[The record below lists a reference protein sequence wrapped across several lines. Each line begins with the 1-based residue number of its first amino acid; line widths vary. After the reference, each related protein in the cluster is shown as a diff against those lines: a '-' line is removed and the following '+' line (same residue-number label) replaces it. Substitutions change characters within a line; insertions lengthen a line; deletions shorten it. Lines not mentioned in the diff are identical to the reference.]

1 MEKKTFILLAS
12 AVLLTSAI
20 RQSYAACPV
29 NGNRYTCEN
38 QTNAMLGA
46 GAKTNSA
53 AITINQNAMLNGG
66 GNPAISVGDNNAIN
80 VSGTVTNSPSGS
92 RGGLSGYPGTGP
104 NTIEAQN
111 NTVINIDKT
120 GKVIVNGNNNMAEAI
135 NVMGYGNTIVNN
147 GMISASAT
155 AAIWFQDT
163 QSGTRNNVVNYG
175 VIQRPGGG
183 NVIGTSGGNGIRF
196 ENNTGGRVEGDLQFS
211 RGDDDLFFYAGSEV
225 TGNIN
230 GGGGT
235 NNLTLDGQQGS
246 LDSLRGD
253 IKNFTTLTKSGAG
266 RWDVSGSLEGFNRVA
281 VDQGTL
287 GLSGNNDG
295 FSGQLIINPEGN
307 NDAGATVEARA
318 QSLPTNSLKTG
329 NTDNVINNGTLI
341 LVQPDD
347 GSYVGQIVGSGQV
360 IKQGEGVL
368 TMTPEAMD
376 GNTYSGGTTIKQG
389 TIAIADDSALGV
401 ASGTLHFDGGV
412 LTINDS
418 LNLSAERA
426 VTLAAGGGTFDTNG
440 HDSTIAQ
447 VMSGSGD
454 FAKAGEG
461 SLTLAGQ
468 NTYSGNTL
476 VAGGNLNVSGGIR
489 CPVKVEQNSQLSGTG
504 QVGATTMASG
514 AILTVGDTASTTTA
528 ESSQFTINGNLSND
542 GTVQLNRDDTTQGSQ
557 LNIAGDYTGGSD
569 SLLQMNGVLAGD
581 DSPADRVN
589 IAGSTDGST
598 GVSVTNLGGK
608 GASIINGI
616 ELIDV
621 KGNSSST
628 AFYQKGRIVAG
639 LYDYSLV
646 QKGNNWYL
654 TNQYTGP
661 VIPPEKPPVDPGKP
675 VNPPVTPDKPGKP
688 VTPPV
693 TTDPGKPS
701 VPPVKPGKPL
711 TPPVTTDPSKPPVP
725 PVKPGKPL
733 TPPVTT
739 DPGKPPVPP
748 VKPGKPVT
756 PPVTTDHPGNPRVT
770 PPVSPGK
777 PIAPPLSTPK
787 TLRPEIGG
795 YIANLAAANTLFN
808 LTLDDREGG
817 TEYIDPVT
825 GQRGYSKLWLRQ
837 EGGQTRFN
845 SGGNQLKTQ
854 TNRYVVQLGDEL
866 IQGAFG
872 DRDRWDVGIMTG
884 YANQHANTHSM
895 LTGYQSKS
903 EINGYSTGLY
913 GTWFE
918 NAQAKTGLYA
928 DSWVQYN
935 WFNNQVDSNG
945 QPNASYKSRGF
956 TASLETG
963 YIASIAQLQ
972 HSELYLQP
980 QAQVIWM
987 GVKNHTLTED
997 NGTRVQDIGNDNLQT
1012 RLGLRLYL
1020 KGHSSLDEG
1029 KQREFKP
1036 YVEANWIHN
1045 TQQYGMRMDG
1055 EAVSMSGT
1063 RNIGQLKLGV
1073 QGQLTPALNLWGGT
1087 AVDIGDMGYSDASAM
1102 LGLKYQ
1108 F

>member
-1 MEKKTFILLAS
+1 MEKKTFVLLAS

-20 RQSYAACPV
+20 RQSYAACPAT
-29 NGNRYTCEN
+29 GNQYVCDN
-38 QTNAMLGA
+38 QTNAMLGV
-46 GAKTNSA
+46 GAKTNNVD
-53 AITINQNAMLNGG
+53 ITINQNATLNGG
-66 GNPAISVGDNNAIN
+66 NTPAISVGDNNVIN
-80 VSGTVTNSPSGS
+80 VSGTVTNSPGGN
-92 RGGLSGYPGTGP
+92 RGGFSGYPGTGP

-111 NTVINIDKT
+111 NTVINIDKS

-147 GMISASAT
+147 GVISASAT

-253 IKNFTTLTKSGAG
+253 IKNFTTLTKSGLG
-266 RWDVSGSLEGFNRVA
+266 RWDASGSLEGFTRVA
-281 VDQGTL
+281 VDQGIL

-295 FSGQLIINPEGN
+295 FSGQLIINPDGN
-307 NDAGATVEARA
+307 NDADATVEARA
-318 QSLPTNSLKTG
+318 QSLPTNSPKTG
-329 NTDNVINNGTLI
+329 NTENVINNGMLI
-341 LVQPDD
+341 LAQPDD
-347 GSYVGQIVGSGQV
+347 SRYVGQIVGSGQV
-360 IKQGEGVL
+360 IKQGDGLL
-368 TMTPEAMD
+368 TLAPEAMD

-389 TIAIADDSALGV
+389 TIAIADDSALG
-401 ASGTLHFDGGV
+401 ATSGALTFDGGV
-412 LTINDS
+412 LTINNALD
-418 LNLSAERA
+418 LSAQRS
-426 VTLAAGGGTFDTNG
+426 VTIATGGGTFNTNG
-440 HDSTIAQ
+440 HDSTLAQ
-447 VMSGSGD
+447 AIGGNGE
-454 FAKAGEG
+454 FTKAGEG
-461 SLTLAGQ
+461 VLTLAGQ
-468 NTYSGNTL
+468 NTYSGNT
-476 VAGGNLNVSGGIR
+476 VIAAGNLNVTGGISG
-489 CPVKVEQNSQLSGTG
+489 PVMVQQNTQLSGTG
-504 QVGATTMASG
+504 QVGATTIASG
-514 AILTVGDTASTTTA
+514 GLLTVGDIASTTA
-528 ESSQFTINGNLSND
+528 PVSSQFTVNGNLSND
-542 GTVQLNRDDTTQGSQ
+542 GTIQLNRDATTQGSQ

-569 SLLQMNGVLAGD
+569 SLLLMNGVLAGD

-598 GVSVTNLGGK
+598 GVSVTNLGGI
-608 GASIINGI
+608 GASVINGI

-621 KGNSSST
+621 KGHSSSA

-654 TNQYTGP
+654 TNHYTGP
-661 VIPPEKPPVDPGKP
+661 VIPPEKPPVT
-675 VNPPVTPDKPGKP
+675 PPVTTDPGTPPVLPVEPGKP

-693 TTDPGKPS
+693 TTDPG
-701 VPPVKPGKPL
+701 
-711 TPPVTTDPSKPPVP
+711 TPPVP
-725 PVKPGKPL
+725 PVKPGKPV

-748 VKPGKPVT
+748 VKPGKQITPPVT
-756 PPVTTDHPGNPRVT
+756 TDPGKPPVPPVKPPVTTDHPGNPLVT
-770 PPVSPGK
+770 PPINPGK
-777 PIAPPLSTPK
+777 PIAPLVSTPK

-795 YIANLAAANTLFN
+795 YIANLTAANTLFN

-817 TEYIDPVT
+817 TEYLDPVT
-825 GQRGYSKLWLRQ
+825 GQRRYSKLWLRQ

-845 SGGNQLKTQ
+845 SGSNQLKTQ
-854 TNRYVVQLGDEL
+854 ANRYVVQLGDEL
-866 IQGAFG
+866 IHGAFG
-872 DRDRWDVGIMTG
+872 DLDRWDVGIMAG
-884 YANQHANTHSM
+884 YANQHANTDSS
-895 LTGYQSKS
+895 LTGYRSQS

-928 DSWVQYN
+928 DSWIQYS
-935 WFNNQVDSNG
+935 WFNNEVDG
-945 QPNASYKSRGF
+945 KDQAKASYKSRGF

-963 YIASIAQLQ
+963 YIASLAQFQ
-972 HSELYLQP
+972 HSELYVQP
-980 QAQVIWM
+980 QAQAIWM
-987 GVKNHTLTED
+987 GVKNHTYTED
-997 NGTRVQDIGNDNLQT
+997 NGTHVQDIGNDNLQT
-1012 RLGLRLYL
+1012 RLGVRLYL
-1020 KGHSSLDEG
+1020 KGHSSQDEG

-1045 TQQYGMRMDG
+1045 SQQYGVRMDG
-1055 EAVSMSGT
+1055 EEVSMSGT
-1063 RNIGQLKLGV
+1063 RNVGQLKLGV

-1087 AVDIGDMGYSDASAM
+1087 AVDIGDAGYSDASAM
-1102 LGLKYQ
+1102 LGVKYQ

>member
-53 AITINQNAMLNGG
+53 AITINQNATLNGG

-329 NTDNVINNGTLI
+329 NNDNVINNGTLI

-360 IKQGEGVL
+360 IKQGDGIL

-389 TIAIADDSALGV
+389 TIAIADDSALGG
-401 ASGTLHFDGGV
+401 ASGALRFDGGV

-418 LNLSAERA
+418 LNLSTERA

-476 VAGGNLNVSGGIR
+476 VAGGNLNVTGGISG
-489 CPVKVEQNSQLSGTG
+489 PVKVEQNSQLSGTG

-589 IAGSTDGST
+589 IAGSTDGNT

-608 GASIINGI
+608 GASVINGI

-661 VIPPEKPPVDPGKP
+661 V
-675 VNPPVTPDKPGKP
+675 
-688 VTPPV
+688 
-693 TTDPGKPS
+693 
-701 VPPVKPGKPL
+701 
-711 TPPVTTDPSKPPVP
+711 
-725 PVKPGKPL
+725 
-733 TPPVTT
+733 
-739 DPGKPPVPP
+739 
-748 VKPGKPVT
+748 
-756 PPVTTDHPGNPRVT
+756 
-770 PPVSPGK
+770 SPGK

-787 TLRPEIGG
+787 TLRSEIGG

-872 DRDRWDVGIMTG
+872 DRDRWDVGIMAG

-1012 RLGLRLYL
+1012 RLGMRLYL

-1063 RNIGQLKLGV
+1063 RNVGQLKLGV